1 MIQPV
6 PSPRT
11 MCCEQ
16 KLLRDRGALDLFVR
30 RYAPAAGEARRSVLL
45 VHGATEHGDRYAHVA
60 ELLVARGW
68 NVVVADLRGH
78 GRSGGRPMHVGNFLH
93 YVRDLRR
100 AAEAFRLAP
109 ERTVLLGH
117 SMGGLVAALAAQ
129 GDPPIAGALV
139 MLAPLLGVR
148 IRVPIS
154 TFAAGRMLSFVWP
167 GTRFQSHIDPH
178 DVTRNPLA
186 LARRER
192 DPFNHRYVTAGWYFA
207 MRAALRTVWK
217 RAARIHMPLLV
228 VQGTDDHVV
237 DPARSRAWF
246 ETVASTDRTYLELP
260 GHLHELYN
268 EPTWRETLG
277 NVASWLDD
285 RVQESAPAAA

>member
-11 MCCEQ
+11 MHCEQ
-16 KLLRDRGALDLFVR
+16 RLLRDRGALDLFVR
-30 RYAPAAGEARRSVLL
+30 RYVPAAGEADRDVLL

-60 ELLVARGW
+60 ELLVASGW

-93 YVRDLRR
+93 YVHDLRR
-100 AAEAFRLAP
+100 AADSFQLEP

-129 GDPPIAGALV
+129 TEPPIAGALV
-139 MLAPLLGVR
+139 MLAPLLGLR

-154 TFAAGRMLSFVWP
+154 TFAAGRMLSLVLP

-186 LARRER
+186 LARRDR
-192 DPFNHRYVTAGWYFA
+192 DPFNHRHVTAGWYFA
-207 MRAALRTVWK
+207 MRAAIRAAWK
-217 RAARIHMPLLV
+217 RADRIRMPLLI
-228 VQGTDDHVV
+228 VQGTDDQVV
-237 DPARSRAWF
+237 DPSRSRAWL
-246 ETVASTDRTYLELP
+246 EAVASSDRTYLELP

-268 EPTWRETLG
+268 EPTWRDTLG
-277 NVASWLDD
+277 KIASWLDD
-285 RVQESAPAAA
+285 RVEEPSPAAA